1 MAEDHS
7 KSEVQGSFAD
17 QDPNSVEAAIET
29 SVSCAA
35 TESTC
40 NNNNG
45 NSAESAAVTEDGER
59 EKSLEFADE
68 LMARGSKASKEGDYP
83 EATDFYSRALEIR
96 VAHFGELAPECVNA
110 YYKYGCALL
119 YKAQE
124 EADPFGSMPKKE
136 GASQEDSNKDG
147 SIKNVA
153 NCESSAASVS
163 NNAEQGESANRSNDA
178 PDNTVDD
185 KGEEG
190 EDESDDDDTEPADGD
205 EDETDLDLAWKMLD
219 VARAIVEKLSADT
232 MEKVDI
238 LSALA
243 EVALEREDVE
253 TSMSDYS
260 KAISILERLVEPDSR
275 LIAELNFRIC
285 LCLEIGSKP
294 QEAIPYCQK
303 AISICKSRVKRLTD
317 EVKNLSGPAESQTAS
332 ETGQIV
338 EPSSS
343 TSLSVDSVKDKK
355 AEIETLTGLCGELEK
370 KLEDL
375 QQLVSNPKSI
385 ISDLLEVMAAKAKA
399 TEKSGVS
406 VGTSSSQ
413 VGTAGAAGSTCTS
426 AEAVSTANTNG
437 SSGVTHLGVVGR
449 GVKRVVMSSAMQ
461 PGPAK
466 KPIIDQSS
474 NNGDGNTS

>member
-1 MAEDHS
+1 MAEDDT
-7 KSEVQGSFAD
+7 KSEVQGS
-17 QDPNSVEAAIET
+17 SVEAAIET
-29 SVSCAA
+29 SVGCAA

-45 NSAESAAVTEDGER
+45 NSAESSAVADRDER
-59 EKSLEFADE
+59 EKSLVQADE
-68 LMARGSKASKEGDYP
+68 LIARGSKAAKERDYA
-83 EATDFYSRALEIR
+83 EATDCYSRALEIR

-124 EADPFGSMPKKE
+124 EADPFGSIPKKE
-136 GASQEDSNKDG
+136 GVSQEDSNKEG
-147 SIKNVA
+147 SVKIA
-153 NCESSAASVS
+153 PNCESSAASVS
-163 NNAEQGESANRSNDA
+163 NNDEQGGNADCSNAA
-178 PDNTVDD
+178 PENS
-185 KGEEG
+185 
-190 EDESDDDDTEPADGD
+190 EDESDDGDEPADGD
-205 EDETDLDLAWKMLD
+205 EDESDLDLAWKMLD
-219 VARAIVEKLSADT
+219 IARAIVEKLPADT

-260 KAISILERLVEPDSR
+260 KAISILERLVVPDSR
-275 LIAELNFRIC
+275 FIAELIC

-303 AISICKSRVKRLTD
+303 AISICKSRVQRLTD
-317 EVKNLSGPAESQTAS
+317 EVKNLPGPAETQTAS
-332 ETGQIV
+332 ESGQFV
-338 EPSSS
+338 RQSSS
-343 TSLSVDSVKDKK
+343 TSISVDSVKDKE

-385 ISDLLEVMAAKAKA
+385 ISDIMEIMAAKAKA
-399 TEKSGVS
+399 TEKSGLS
-406 VGTSSSQ
+406 IGTSSLQVGTS
-413 VGTAGAAGSTCTS
+413 GAAGSTS
-426 AEAVSTANTNG
+426 SVAVSTGDTNVA
-437 SSGVTHLGVVGR
+437 SGVTHLGVVGR
-449 GVKRVVMSSAMQ
+449 GVKRVVMSSAVQ

-466 KPIIDQSS
+466 KPTIDPSS
-474 NNGDGNTS
+474 NNGDDNTS